1 MVAVVAMV
9 NGDSGDGTND
19 SYGGDDGSRDN
30 NSDFGGSFEV
40 RILILCNI

>member
-30 NSDFGGSFEV
+30 NSVFSRQFRSSD
-40 RILILCNI
+40 IDPL